1 MKFESLQEDWHKIT
15 TYGQLFG
22 WMYGKKREIEKKT
35 RKKGRKTNR
44 MGGNFGSCVK
54 EEGPERLNGT
64 EEGYKGII
72 KRRLHI

>member
-1 MKFESLQEDWHKIT
+1 MGSFLDGCMERRRKL
-15 TYGQLFG
+15 
-22 WMYGKKREIEKKT
+22 KKM

-44 MGGNFGSCVK
+44 MGGIFGSCVK